1 MSKTNGA
8 KFFRKFLENKVFWL
22 LAKNYI
28 DLSFLPENG
37 A

>member
-1 MSKTNGA
+1 MSKTNEA
-8 KFFRKFLENKVFWL
+8 KFFRKFLETKVFWL

-28 DLSFLPENG
+28 DLSFLSKDG